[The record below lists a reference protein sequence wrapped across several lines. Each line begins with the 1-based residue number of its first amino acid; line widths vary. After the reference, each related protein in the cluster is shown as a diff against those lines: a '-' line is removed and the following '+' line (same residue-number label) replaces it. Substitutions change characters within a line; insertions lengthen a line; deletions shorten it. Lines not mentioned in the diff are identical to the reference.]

1 VNAPLD
7 VLAVLREVGAELAP
21 DRHAC
26 ACHHVV
32 DALCPAR
39 PLRRPGFASITGNL
53 DRIAVARLIDHTVLK
68 PEATP
73 DDIRRL
79 CREARENAFVAV
91 CVNPV
96 WVRLCAGELAGTH
109 TVVATVAGFP
119 LGASRA
125 DVKANEAAQGIGD
138 GAREID
144 MVLNVG
150 ALRAGDLRAVDQ
162 DVRAVADACG
172 ALGAVLKVIIEAALL
187 TDREKVVACAISK
200 LAGADF
206 VKTSTGFGPGGAT
219 AADVALMRS
228 AVGEGIGVKAAG
240 GVRSWAAAQA
250 MIAAGASRIG
260 TSSGA
265 AILGELEATS

>member
-1 VNAPLD
+1 M
-7 VLAVLREVGAELAP
+7 AVLRQVGAALAP

-26 ACHHVV
+26 GCHHVV
-32 DALCPAR
+32 DALCPSRPPAR
-39 PLRRPGFASITGNL
+39 PGYAPVSGPL
-53 DRIAVARLIDHTVLK
+53 DAHGVARLIDHTLLRAD
-68 PEATP
+68 ATP

-79 CREARENAFVAV
+79 CREARQHGFAAV

-96 WVRLCAGELAGTH
+96 WVRLCADELAGTA

-138 GAREID
+138 GAREVD

-150 ALRAGDLRAVDQ
+150 ALRAGDERAVDL

-187 TDREKVVACAISK
+187 SDEQKVAACAIAK

-206 VKTSTGFGPGGAT
+206 VKTSTGFGPSGAT
-219 AADVALMRS
+219 AADVALMRQ
-228 AVGEGIGVKAAG
+228 AVGDGIGVKAAG
-240 GVRSWAAAQA
+240 GIRSWATTRA
-250 MIAAGASRIG
+250 MVAAGASRIG

-265 AILGELEATS
+265 LILAEAAADG